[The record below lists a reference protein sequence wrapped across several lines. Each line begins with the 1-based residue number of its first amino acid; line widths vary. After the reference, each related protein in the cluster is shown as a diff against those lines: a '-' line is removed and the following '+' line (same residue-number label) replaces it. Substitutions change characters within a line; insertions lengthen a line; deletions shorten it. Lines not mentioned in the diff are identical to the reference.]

1 LEFAMTAT
9 QSAVLQ
15 IILAVMIAILCA
27 YSGGRVHQWYRQ
39 VQERDTAYR
48 EGYAQA
54 SRTLLPHFGRCA
66 HGRAAHG
73 DDPAADQRPAGPDGG
88 DHEPDLSTR
97 VIPLEQRRRFSY

>member
-1 LEFAMTAT
+1 MTAT

-15 IILAVMIAILCA
+15 IIIAVMIAILCA

-48 EGYAQA
+48 EGYDQA
-54 SRTLLPHFGRCA
+54 SRTLLPLFGRCS
-66 HGRAAHG
+66 HGRAARG
-73 DDPAADQRPAGPDGG
+73 DDPADDQRPAGPDGG